1 MLNKITK
8 FFEKDRFCA
17 YNGIKIVEAKPGYA
31 VTKLEVTEN
40 HLNGVGV
47 IQGGAIFTLADFA
60 FAVASNTQGQ
70 VTLSINANI
79 NFFKSTNSKT
89 VIAEAKEVSSN
100 NKIVNYNVDVF
111 DENKELL
118 ARVNVSGYRKK
129 DKIEF

>member
-1 MLNKITK
+1 MLNKIKK

-31 VTKLEVTEN
+31 ITKLEVTEN